1 MAEELIA
8 DEDDCAI
15 DVRQR
20 APGGGMARLLAVMAR
35 LRGPG
40 GCPWDREQTLESLK
54 PCLLEETHELLEA
67 MDNATPGPHL
77 EELGDVLLQVVFQS
91 RVREERGEF
100 GLDEVAHALC
110 DKLVRRHPHIFGNI
124 EVACTEE
131 VLRNWEAI
139 KKQEKR
145 ERDSVLDGVPRSLPA
160 LLRAQRV
167 QSKASRVGF
176 DWPDVAGPLEKIVE
190 EAREL
195 KQAAAGGAEK
205 EDLRHEAGDLL
216 FSVVNLCRFLDV
228 DAEQALQTA
237 ADRFSRRFRHV
248 EARAKAEGLEMR
260 DTPLA
265 VLDGYWE
272 EAKRGGGAQG

>member
-110 DKLVRRHPHIFGNI
+110 DTYSASMAI
-124 EVACTEE
+124 
-131 VLRNWEAI
+131 LRGFCASFNGI
-139 KKQEKR
+139 
-145 ERDSVLDGVPRSLPA
+145 VTRSKPFLRTA
-160 LLRAQRV
+160 LTP
-167 QSKASRVGF
+167 SASTLSG
-176 DWPDVAGPLEKIVE
+176 
-190 EAREL
+190 
-195 KQAAAGGAEK
+195 
-205 EDLRHEAGDLL
+205 
-216 FSVVNLCRFLDV
+216 SSNL
-228 DAEQALQTA
+228 AL
-237 ADRFSRRFRHV
+237 
-248 EARAKAEGLEMR
+248 
-260 DTPLA
+260 
-265 VLDGYWE
+265 
-272 EAKRGGGAQG
+272 